1 MEKKAEV
8 INVFNKPYEAWS
20 RRKTTIEEAQELV
33 KNQGLSILE
42 ALEPKDKLLEKVA
55 THAEAAHRMLRVRT
69 DNGLEFHIDRALD
82 DSPEYR
88 RLRELMP
95 PDVPVPLDEYQ
106 SSYPDYNRKM
116 VDAAINAHGVNIAEG
131 QFLFHGGEW
140 GIAVDSLMTSQPFST
155 SFCPQVALRNAEWR
169 GKAFDTGRVD
179 LMVVRVTQPA
189 TKAYIYS
196 REGEHGN
203 EKEIVF
209 ASGATLTRVRETH
222 VNDITVHKMHAD
234 MREEEKVVPAYLVEI
249 EIS

>member
-1 MEKKAEV
+1 MGKKVDV
-8 INVFNKPYEAWS
+8 INVFDKPYEVWS
-20 RRKTTIEEAQELV
+20 HRKATLEEAQELV
-33 KNQGLSILE
+33 KKEGLSIIE
-42 ALEPKDKLLEKVA
+42 ALEPKDKLLEKVT
-55 THAEAAHRMLRVRT
+55 THTEAANRMLRIRA

-88 RLRELMP
+88 NLRELMP
-95 PDVPVPLDEYQ
+95 QDVPLPLNQYQ
-106 SSYPDYNRKM
+106 SSYPEYDKEM
-116 VDAAINAHGVNIAEG
+116 VDAAINTLGVKIADG

-140 GIAVDSLMTSQPFST
+140 GAAGDTLTTSQPFST

-169 GKAFDTGRVD
+169 GKAFDAGRVD

-189 TKAYIYS
+189 TNAYVYS

-209 ASGATLTRVRETH
+209 ASGAKLKRVRETQ
-222 VNDITVHKMHAD
+222 VNDITVNKMHSNLK
-234 MREEEKVVPAYLVEI
+234 EEEKVVPAYLVEV